1 MLLDQNNREHI
12 IDAFRPDIS
21 SSSFQRPVSDMNIAS
36 GCPLFCPLS
45 KLDSKNSYIRDDTI
59 FIKAIVDL
67 TGLQA
72 HDEGMNPT
80 LPFVATK
87 LYESAGF
94 CITSNSLGF
103 VQFFWFWL
111 LVAMCKTRAGN
122 SFFFTLSTVAGGF
135 QDFCSHS
142 IKLSLYLNKTLIIY
156 QSDQRSKHYIYVSIW
171 LHLTEDPQTTFELI
185 DAFQNQL
192 EL

>member
-72 HDEGMNPT
+72 NDEGMNPT

-87 LYESAGF
+87 LYESPGF
-94 CITSNSLGF
+94 CITSNSLWGLCSSFGF
-103 VQFFWFWL
+103 GMDCWWQNVRPEQETHFF
-111 LVAMCKTRAGN
+111 GQ
-122 SFFFTLSTVAGGF
+122 VAGCF
-135 QDFCSHS
+135 QDFRIHS
-142 IKLSLYLNKTLIIY
+142 NYFTNENEFVF
-156 QSDQRSKHYIYVSIW
+156 D
-171 LHLTEDPQTTFELI
+171 
-185 DAFQNQL
+185 
-192 EL
+192 